1 MKKTLIVLIV
11 VLLSG
16 CASTY
21 KPIRPEHLN
30 YISTDNG
37 DSLSFS
43 YKYNVLFESRNK
55 KYAKYETKKNIKLVA
70 IRVTNNT
77 GNKINLYNDAIFSI
91 GEKQLLPV
99 TPSVVIDLLKQ
110 GTAGYLLYALLL
122 PAKLFTTNSS
132 GVQHEVFPIGIILAP
147 GLSIGNLITAGS
159 ANRSFRNEIYEYD
172 LNQIIESGQTSYFLV
187 GFMDIGFDP
196 LTLKLKEK

>member
-1 MKKTLIVLIV
+1 MKKTLVVLMV

-21 KPIRPEHLN
+21 KPIRPELLN

-70 IRVTNNT
+70 IRVTNKT
-77 GNKINLYNDAIFSI
+77 GNKINLYNDAIFSV

-110 GTAGYLLYALLL
+110 GTAGYLLYGLLL